1 MSLNPNSKKGKSEWP
16 TLAEAK
22 AKQEIPK
29 LDEPFE
35 KIDAPTMP
43 GDKPSKIKDKEL
55 SEGYTMIDKKGLP
68 KPEELERNGKPFAG
82 AIGSVAAGKD
92 SPGKAA
98 DEMVEGFV
106 NVVSQ
111 ATPVT
116 YSRSS
121 SPVTRENPS
130 SG

>member
-22 AKQEIPK
+22 AKQEVSK

-43 GDKPSKIKDKEL
+43 GDKPSKIKDKDL
-55 SEGYTMIDKKGLP
+55 REGYTMIDKKGLP
-68 KPEELERNGKPFAG
+68 KPQELERNGKPFAG
-82 AIGSVAAGKD
+82 AIGSVAAAKD

-106 NVVSQ
+106 NVPGDTVEVDEHGKL
-111 ATPVT
+111 TKRT
-116 YSRSS
+116 
-121 SPVTRENPS
+121 
-130 SG
+130 

>member
-106 NVVSQ
+106 NVPGDSVEVDEHGKVIKG
-111 ATPVT
+111 TK
-116 YSRSS
+116 RI
-121 SPVTRENPS
+121 
-130 SG
+130 